1 MNISIEKFPIMRC
14 YVNSLWIDNESRW
27 SGPKLQFH
35 QCTNSK
41 PRLFFRSN
49 HFEEKNPQIFNE
61 NAERD
66 AVIDSSSNCKGD
78 QKDMI
83 SLDIIS
89 SADAADQIIDVETR
103 ESDFWI
109 EYNKKFVIT
118 QSEDFSIDFFQRKS

>member
-1 MNISIEKFPIMRC
+1 MRVDDQAQN
-14 YVNSLWIDNESRW
+14 YSFINARI
-27 SGPKLQFH
+27 Q
-35 QCTNSK
+35 
-41 PRLFFRSN
+41 RLFFRSN

-103 ESDFWI
+103 ESDF
-109 EYNKKFVIT
+109 
-118 QSEDFSIDFFQRKS
+118 